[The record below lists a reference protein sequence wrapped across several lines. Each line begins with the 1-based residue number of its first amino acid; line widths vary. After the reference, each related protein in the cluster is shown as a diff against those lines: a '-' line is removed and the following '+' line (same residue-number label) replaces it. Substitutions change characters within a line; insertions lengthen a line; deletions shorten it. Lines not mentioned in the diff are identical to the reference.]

1 MHYWGDSMKKI
12 LLCILSVLC
21 FFSIAFSVTDVKAS
35 GWLEKGVELVVKGKY
50 NEAIHAFN
58 QAIQIDPTD
67 AVAYNNRG
75 AAYGQMGNHTQQIE
89 DCNKALQFNPK
100 DAVAYNN
107 RGVAYG
113 ELGNYEQEIEDCT
126 KAIQLNPTLAVA
138 YYHRGIAYQ
147 KLGNRKQAEK
157 DKRMAYSLNPKR
169 TWDKVEIVATEKVTR
184 KANEKPLTGM
194 GKKEQNHQNPTQKNE
209 KPVKVVGNSDSK
221 RYHLPGMMFYDKVK
235 EHHRVTFNS
244 EEEAIKAGYHKA
256 SR

>member
-1 MHYWGDSMKKI
+1 MKKI
-12 LLCILSVLC
+12 VLCAICALC
-21 FFSIAFSVTDVKAS
+21 FFEITFSVADVKAS
-35 GWLEKGVELVVKGKY
+35 GWVEKGVELVVKGKY
-50 NEAIHAFN
+50 NDAIEAFN
-58 QAIQIDPTD
+58 KAIRLDPAD

-75 AAYGQMGNHTQQIE
+75 AAYGQMGNHKQQIE
-89 DCNKALQFNPK
+89 DCNKALQLNPN

-126 KAIQLNPTLAVA
+126 KAIELNPKLAVA

-169 TWDKVEIVATEKVTR
+169 TWEKVEIVATEKV
-184 KANEKPLTGM
+184 APPADEKPLKVI
-194 GKKEQNHQNPTQKNE
+194 GKKERNLQNPPQKNE
-209 KPVKVVGNSDSK
+209 TPATVVGNRDSK
-221 RYHLPGMMFYDKVK
+221 RYHLPGMVYYDKVK
-235 EHHRVTFNS
+235 AYHRVTFNS
-244 EEEAIKAGYHKA
+244 EEEAINAGYHKA